1 MSSDSRLISPKA
13 FEASATLEEQGGVF
27 LRKSAEQQVENE
39 ADPEVLLHM
48 RRDRVESGRSR
59 REDVATIPL
68 RELKE
73 SAEAPGHR
81 WETDSPTMRRAI
93 ETIQPGKC

>member
-1 MSSDSRLISPKA
+1 
-13 FEASATLEEQGGVF
+13 
-27 LRKSAEQQVENE
+27 
-39 ADPEVLLHM
+39 M